1 MAAGSL
7 RLAVAQPRTVVDPDA
22 EVNVARAV
30 ELAARASD
38 LGADLILFPEGYPGP
53 VLGKPRDTYE
63 AAEAMAAAA
72 ADHRISVCWSRME
85 SCADGNYR
93 LVVYAVDR
101 GGRQLLRY
109 ERAHPA
115 TLPPDETRV
124 WVAPGPDLALFEIGG
139 VRTGIVV
146 CSELWIPEPT
156 RVLALRGAQV
166 ILSPAGGGFTSLT
179 DNWQTIVRARA
190 MENLCYVAM
199 TNNIWRDEVGAAM
212 IAGPGVRGGE
222 LGNGGTAPGQPRP
235 GTGGVAQVE
244 RRLDGGAQR
253 LLIHSRP
260 TQGPPSRTLRGV
272 GEAGSRPVRLPYPSP
287 VAVTDRGILVRGGY
301 VLTSSTP
308 EMIEDGAVRIVGD
321 LIDEVGTWTDLS
333 DPSSGG

>member
-7 RLAVAQPRTVVDPDA
+7 RLAVAQPRTVVNPDA

-30 ELAARASD
+30 ELAARAAD

-63 AAEAMAAAA
+63 AAEAMEAAA
-72 ADHRISVCWSRME
+72 ADSHISVCWSRME
-85 SCADGNYR
+85 LCYDGKYR

-101 GGRQLLRY
+101 EGRQLLRY

-124 WVAPGPDLALFEIGG
+124 WVAPGPDLALFEMDG
-139 VRTGIVV
+139 VRMGIVV

-212 IAGPGVRGGE
+212 IAGPEYVAVSSGTEE
-222 LGNGGTAPGQPRP
+222 LLLANLDLDRVEWLRSNDDSMVEPKGFSSIPGLLRARRPELYEELVKP
-235 GTGGVAQVE
+235 GTD
-244 RRLDGGAQR
+244 LYDFHTPPPQR
-253 LLIHSRP
+253 
-260 TQGPPSRTLRGV
+260 
-272 GEAGSRPVRLPYPSP
+272 
-287 VAVTDRGILVRGGY
+287 
-301 VLTSSTP
+301 
-308 EMIEDGAVRIVGD
+308 
-321 LIDEVGTWTDLS
+321 
-333 DPSSGG
+333 

>member
-7 RLAVAQPRTVVDPDA
+7 RLAVAQPRTVVNPDA

-30 ELAARASD
+30 KLAARAAD

-63 AAEAMAAAA
+63 AAEAMEAAA

-85 SCADGNYR
+85 LCPDGNYR

-101 GGRQLLRY
+101 EGRQLLRY

-124 WVAPGPDLALFEIGG
+124 WVAPGPDLALFETDG
-139 VRTGIVV
+139 VRIGIVV
-146 CSELWIPEPT
+146 CSELWIPEPA

-179 DNWQTIVRARA
+179 ENWRTIVRARA

-212 IAGPGVRGGE
+212 IAGPE
-222 LGNGGTAPGQPRP
+222 
-235 GTGGVAQVE
+235 
-244 RRLDGGAQR
+244 
-253 LLIHSRP
+253 
-260 TQGPPSRTLRGV
+260 
-272 GEAGSRPVRLPYPSP
+272 Y
-287 VAVTDRGILVRGGY
+287 VAV
-301 VLTSSTP
+301 
-308 EMIEDGAVRIVGD
+308 
-321 LIDEVGTWTDLS
+321 
-333 DPSSGG
+333 SSGTEELLLANIDLARVEWLRSNDDSMVEPKGFSSIPGLLRARRPELYEELVKPGPDLYDFHTPPPPQ

>member
-30 ELAARASD
+30 ELAARAAD
-38 LGADLILFPEGYPGP
+38 LGASLILFPEGYPGP

-63 AAEAMAAAA
+63 AAEAMEAAA
-72 ADHRISVCWSRME
+72 ADNHVSVCWSRME
-85 SCADGNYR
+85 LCDDGNYR

-115 TLPPDETRV
+115 TLPPEETKV
-124 WVAPGPDLALFEIGG
+124 WVAPGPDLALFEIDG
-139 VRTGIVV
+139 VRMGIVV

-190 MENLCYVAM
+190 IENLCYVAM
-199 TNNIWRDEVGAAM
+199 TNNIRRDEVGAAM
-212 IAGPGVRGGE
+212 IAGPE
-222 LGNGGTAPGQPRP
+222 
-235 GTGGVAQVE
+235 
-244 RRLDGGAQR
+244 
-253 LLIHSRP
+253 
-260 TQGPPSRTLRGV
+260 
-272 GEAGSRPVRLPYPSP
+272 
-287 VAVTDRGILVRGGY
+287 Y
-301 VLTSSTP
+301 VL
-308 EMIEDGAVRIVGD
+308 V
-321 LIDEVGTWTDLS
+321 
-333 DPSSGG
+333 SSGTEELLPANLDLDRVEWLRAQDDSIVEPKAFSSIPGLLRARRPELYEDLVKPGPDLYDFHTPPPPQ

>member
-30 ELAARASD
+30 ELAARAAD
-38 LGADLILFPEGYPGP
+38 LGASLILFPEGYPGP

-63 AAEAMAAAA
+63 AAEAMESVA
-72 ADHRISVCWSRME
+72 ADNHVSVCWSRME
-85 SCADGNYR
+85 RCDDENYR
-93 LVVYAVDR
+93 LVVYAVDHE
-101 GGRQLLRY
+101 GRQLLRY

-124 WVAPGPDLALFEIGG
+124 WVAPGPDLALFEIDG
-139 VRTGIVV
+139 VRMGIVV

-190 MENLCYVAM
+190 IENLCYVAM
-199 TNNIWRDEVGAAM
+199 TNNIRRDEVGAAM
-212 IAGPGVRGGE
+212 IAGPE
-222 LGNGGTAPGQPRP
+222 
-235 GTGGVAQVE
+235 
-244 RRLDGGAQR
+244 
-253 LLIHSRP
+253 
-260 TQGPPSRTLRGV
+260 
-272 GEAGSRPVRLPYPSP
+272 
-287 VAVTDRGILVRGGY
+287 Y
-301 VLTSSTP
+301 VL
-308 EMIEDGAVRIVGD
+308 V
-321 LIDEVGTWTDLS
+321 
-333 DPSSGG
+333 SSGTEELLLANLDLDRVEWLRAQDDSIVEPKAFSSIPGLLRARRPELYEDLVKPGPDLYDFHTPPETG

>member
-1 MAAGSL
+1 MATGSF

-30 ELAARASD
+30 KLAARAAD

-63 AAEAMAAAA
+63 ATDAMEAAAV
-72 ADHRISVCWSRME
+72 DNNISVCWSRME
-85 SCADGNYR
+85 LCADGKYR

-101 GGRQLLRY
+101 GGRLLLRY

-124 WVAPGPDLALFEIGG
+124 WVAPGPDLALIEIDG
-139 VRTGIVV
+139 VRMGIVV

-156 RVLALRGAQV
+156 RVLALRGAQL

-212 IAGPGVRGGE
+212 IAGPEYVAVSSGTEE
-222 LGNGGTAPGQPRP
+222 LLLANLDLERVEWLRSNDDSMVEPKGFSSIPGLLRARRPELYEELVKP
-235 GTGGVAQVE
+235 GTD
-244 RRLDGGAQR
+244 LYDF
-253 LLIHSRP
+253 HTP
-260 TQGPPSRTLRGV
+260 PPSQ
-272 GEAGSRPVRLPYPSP
+272 
-287 VAVTDRGILVRGGY
+287 
-301 VLTSSTP
+301 
-308 EMIEDGAVRIVGD
+308 
-321 LIDEVGTWTDLS
+321 
-333 DPSSGG
+333 